1 MNAPEIR
8 TLTVTELNTL
18 AKDYLENL
26 PLFRNI
32 SVKGELSNVTLHR
45 TGHIYFSI
53 KDEGAA
59 VSAVMWRSDVSSLDF
74 MPENG
79 QKVTAE
85 GRVTLWVQRGQYT
98 FNVRSM
104 RKDGAGDLFAAF
116 EELKRRLAAEGL
128 FDASRKKPLPKYPRT
143 VGIITAPTGAASR
156 DMINVTGRRFPL
168 AKILLY
174 PTLVQ
179 GDGAA
184 PQMIEAL
191 RAFNR
196 EKKADVIILGRGGG
210 STEDLW
216 AFNDEALARAVCA
229 SEIPVVS
236 AVGHE
241 VDYTICDFAADL
253 RAPTPSAA
261 AELVVPDR
269 AETKRRLQNVITAMR
284 KPLADKIQSERRVL
298 QALRGNRV
306 LTDPLASFDERR
318 LALGALDDKLCLFAE
333 TAVTKSRERLH
344 ALAGRLESLSPL
356 SVLSRGYAAVFS
368 AGGRVINSVS
378 RVPDEPFEVRFAD
391 GGVRVARTDE

>member
-59 VSAVMWRSDVSSLDF
+59 VSAVMWRSDVSSLGF
-74 MPENG
+74 TPENG

-143 VGIITAPTGAASR
+143 VGIITAPTGAAIR

-196 EKKADVIILGRGGG
+196 EKKADVIILGRGG

>member
-143 VGIITAPTGAASR
+143 VGIITAPTGAAIR

-168 AKILLY
+168 SKILLY

>member
-1 MNAPEIR
+1 MW
-8 TLTVTELNTL
+8 
-18 AKDYLENL
+18 NL

-143 VGIITAPTGAASR
+143 VGIITAPTGAAIR

>member
-143 VGIITAPTGAASR
+143 VGIITAPTGAAIR

-191 RAFNR
+191 RAFNC

>member
-32 SVKGELSNVTLHR
+32 SVKGELSNLTLHR

-59 VSAVMWRSDVSSLDF
+59 VSAVMWRSDVSSLGF
-74 MPENG
+74 TPENG

-143 VGIITAPTGAASR
+143 VGIITAPTGAAIR